1 MAMLNNQRV
10 FVYTVNPSLL
20 AEAQFDPG
28 TADIPMFV
36 GLNPEIYPIFSSNAA
51 LESPILMVTALIK
64 LRQVKS
70 KVSRFCRVNPIKSH
84 FLTILFQS
92 YESVKHCFFSRIN
105 HIIFSFWTTKTWF
118 FAKKSTF
125 FLLKCAEK
133 IARWLLSWTASHSW
147 AMRSLCCERRWN
159 MPGLPRDAQGEATWG
174 MGFLVDQCLSWIPY
188 EMMTCW
194 MDSLTHLTHF
204 THPLIHWFI
213 DLS

>member
-125 FLLKCAEK
+125 FLIKMCWKNRKVAAFLDSFAQLGYAQPLLRAALEH
-133 IARWLLSWTASHSW
+133 ARV
-147 AMRSLCCERRWN
+147 
-159 MPGLPRDAQGEATWG
+159 AQGCPGGSNVRHGISGWSMFIMNSLWNDDMLNG
-174 MGFLVDQCLSWIPY
+174 LVNSFNSFHSSI
-188 EMMTCW
+188 
-194 MDSLTHLTHF
+194 DSLT
-204 THPLIHWFI
+204 
-213 DLS
+213 